1 MPPPQGGQSRTLQCV
16 LPAGYDA
23 NNPGR
28 KNTFV
33 TFRVPLKGAMTADDQ
48 LLAYATQL
56 GGRLRGFAGWEVADG
71 NGLAFHK
78 RFVQRVTPPKGR
90 QSQPRWLAVVFRTT
104 TQVAVDFIDRAL
116 GGGGPDAVDAAD
128 AGGAAY
134 LALGPGTWSQA
145 EAVWEGRPRNQRVLL
160 VGVPTTISCAVMQG
174 VLEGGGVV
182 VRELDYARD
191 AATGFRKTTVMT
203 AVLQGTHFPSTL
215 VMLAPGTPESP
226 EKEVA
231 RVRVDLV
238 RRAAAPALGAAAGRA
253 AAAPPAPA
261 AALAARGVG
270 GSYLAAATGAAPAPA
285 GLADAA
291 PAAAVAAAPQPALA
305 AATPAGAAPAPAGP
319 AAAAPAAPGA
329 AAPQPALA
337 AAAPA
342 SAAPA
347 PAGPAAAAPAATAAA
362 AAGKPPRA
370 ASAAPAPPTT
380 RAAASAAAA
389 GVEAPAPAA
398 APAAKPKSPPAA
410 KRGGMRKPSPQ
421 RKPRAAPPRG
431 RSAERPE
438 PAAKRAVTGEGAM
451 GSWGPNMNT
460 DPDAVPADAGGLDE
474 GEVMEEAESDGEGME
489 QDVAEVGPAGG
500 ASGADAAQR

>member
-1 MPPPQGGQSRTLQCV
+1 MGTGS
-16 LPAGYDA
+16 
-23 NNPGR
+23 
-28 KNTFV
+28 
-33 TFRVPLKGAMTADDQ
+33 
-48 LLAYATQL
+48 
-56 GGRLRGFAGWEVADG
+56 
-71 NGLAFHK
+71 AFHK

-116 GGGGPDAVDAAD
+116 GGGAPDAVDAAD

-191 AATGFRKTTVMT
+191 AATGFRKTTVMA

-319 AAAAPAAPGA
+319 AAAAPAAPGSGCPSA
-329 AAPQPALA
+329 CPGCCCACGRCPRASWPRRCCARRHRCGCRWEASPRRLGRAGATHHSRRRLGRGCRGRGPRAGRRAGCQAQVPARCEARWDAQAVAPAQAPGCAAP
-337 AAAPA
+337 
-342 SAAPA
+342 
-347 PAGPAAAAPAATAAA
+347 
-362 AAGKPPRA
+362 R
-370 ASAAPAPPTT
+370 
-380 RAAASAAAA
+380 
-389 GVEAPAPAA
+389 
-398 APAAKPKSPPAA
+398 
-410 KRGGMRKPSPQ
+410 PQ
-421 RKPRAAPPRG
+421 R
-431 RSAERPE
+431 
-438 PAAKRAVTGEGAM
+438 
-451 GSWGPNMNT
+451 
-460 DPDAVPADAGGLDE
+460 
-474 GEVMEEAESDGEGME
+474 
-489 QDVAEVGPAGG
+489 
-500 ASGADAAQR
+500 